1 MAPGAAGNA
10 KGMLDYMSRH
20 WWVLTVRG
28 AAAVLFGVLAVFW
41 PGITAVVLAVLF
53 GVYALVDGVFAGV
66 LAFRT
71 SGSDRTPLI
80 VEAVLGV
87 LLGVVA
93 LLWPLATVILL
104 TVLIGAWAVFT
115 GVVEIVTAVR
125 LRKEISGEWLY
136 ILGGALSVCFGL
148 LIWFWPLEGAVAI
161 ALIIGVYAI
170 LFGVVFIVLSL
181 RLRSA
186 GSSGGVLPQE

>member
-1 MAPGAAGNA
+1 
-10 KGMLDYMSRH
+10 MLDYMTRH

-28 AAAVLFGVLAVFW
+28 ALAVLFGVLAVFW
-41 PGITAVVLAVLF
+41 PGITAVALAVLF
-53 GVYALVDGVFAGV
+53 GAYALVDGVLAGV

-71 SGSDRTPLI
+71 SGSDRTPLV

-87 LLGVVA
+87 LIGVVA
-93 LLWPLATVILL
+93 LIWPLATVIVL
-104 TVLIGAWAVFT
+104 TILIGAWAVFT

-148 LIWFWPLEGAVAI
+148 LIWFWPLQGAVAI

-181 RLRSA
+181 RLRSMA
-186 GSSGGVLPQE
+186 SA